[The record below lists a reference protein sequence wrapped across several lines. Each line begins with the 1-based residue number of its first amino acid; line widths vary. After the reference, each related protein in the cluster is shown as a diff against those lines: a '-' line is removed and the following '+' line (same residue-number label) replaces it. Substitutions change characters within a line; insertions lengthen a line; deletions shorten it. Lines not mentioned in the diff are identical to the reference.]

1 MIFNSKYNIV
11 QFFSAASIVFICG
24 LTACKKN
31 ESIGK
36 DPYGDAKPALDLK
49 VNALASSPAQGDIAS
64 TVTLTGSGFLKYK
77 TALSVLFNGQKGEV
91 LSLSDTEA
99 KVKVPEWASS
109 GVITFMVGTQILP
122 GPKFRVNGNVKIDK
136 TFNSYVG
143 ANEDINNITA
153 LPDGRMLI
161 VGNFTDY
168 NNSGIRS
175 GYSKLAIISVEGVLD
190 KSFKPG
196 KGIPSGNLTK
206 AALLLDGK
214 ILIGG
219 QFSTYNN
226 KKDRIGNIGKIS
238 LSGAMDSTIYAFID
252 RSGEPKKDTVP
263 SFGAFFSGPVT
274 EMMVQ
279 PDGNIIV
286 AGTFKYYMTKRY
298 YPNQKDT
305 IITDSVIVNNI
316 ARIKPDGSLD
326 KTYNFNL
333 PANKANDNF
342 NGYIH
347 DAYMQAD
354 GKIIVAGAFSSYNGE
369 SANRIARINPD
380 GTLDKTFITGAG
392 PNDLVTSIQPYPN
405 GRILIS
411 GSFSTFNGKAIAK
424 AAILNQ
430 NGSVEESFN
439 TGAGADGAIT
449 KAIRLGNGKILLTGT
464 FQKFNGINR
473 YGFAIVE
480 PTGQLSVNNNTIG
493 GFIFSD
499 NRFRNPVYDVV
510 NVDNGAAAILVGG
523 FGSLDLQQNNRLVKI
538 TY

>member
-1 MIFNSKYNIV
+1 MIFNSKYKIV
-11 QFFSAASIVFICG
+11 QFLSAVSLLFICG
-24 LTACKKN
+24 LTSCKKN

-36 DPYGDAKPALDLK
+36 DPYGDAKPPLDLK
-49 VNALASSPAQGDIAS
+49 VNALASNPAQGDIAS

-77 TALSVLFNGQKGEV
+77 TTLNVLFNGQKGEI

-109 GVITFMVGTQILP
+109 GVITFMVGAQILP
-122 GPKFRVNGNVKIDK
+122 GPKFQVNGNIKIDK
-136 TFNSYVG
+136 AFNSYVG

-161 VGNFTDY
+161 LGNFTDY

-175 GYSKLAIISVEGVLD
+175 GYSKLAIISAEGILD

-196 KGIPSGNLTK
+196 KGIPSGNLNK

-219 QFSTYNN
+219 QFNTYNN
-226 KKDRIGNIGKIS
+226 KKGRIGNIGKIS
-238 LSGAMDSTIYAFID
+238 LNGAMDSTIYSFID

-263 SFGAFFSGPVT
+263 SFAAFFSGPVT

-286 AGTFKYYMTKRY
+286 GGAFKYYIKKCY

-305 IITDSVIVNNI
+305 IITDSVVVNNM

-333 PANKANDNF
+333 PANPANDSF
-342 NGYIH
+342 NGYIY
-347 DAYMQAD
+347 DAHMQAD
-354 GKIIVAGAFSSYNGE
+354 GKIIVTGAFSSYNGE
-369 SANRIARINPD
+369 SVNRIARINTD
-380 GTLDKTFITGAG
+380 GTLDKSFSIGSG
-392 PNDLVTSIQPYPN
+392 PNDLITSIQPYVN
-405 GRILIS
+405 GQVLIS
-411 GSFSTFNGKAIAK
+411 GSFSTFNGKAVSK
-424 AAILNQ
+424 VAILNQ
-430 NGSVEESFN
+430 NGGVEESFN
-439 TGAGADGAIT
+439 TGVGADGAVT
-449 KAIRLGNGKILLTGT
+449 KASRLGNGKILLTGS

-473 YGFAIVE
+473 YGFAVVE
-480 PTGQLSVNNNTIG
+480 PTGQLSPNNNTIG
-493 GFIFSD
+493 GFIFTD
-499 NRFRNPVYDVV
+499 NRFRNPVFDVI
-510 NVDNGAAAILVGG
+510 NVDNGKAAILVGG
-523 FGSLDLQQNNRLVKI
+523 FSSLDLQQNNRLVKI